1 MAFEKSYPF
10 GVLGRLFQSSL
21 PIKEENIKG
30 ENRGVWEHDLLNWF
44 NREGSDLKVEMEE
57 KDNTVVYTRIDGG
70 EKSQISLKKG
80 RRGVEVGDNSRGIFY
95 VEVLEKDYKDE
106 KNEWFRDGLKGNPV
120 ETHVV
125 SINNSGEK
133 ELVETLYPAA

>member
-1 MAFEKSYPF
+1 M
-10 GVLGRLFQSSL
+10 
-21 PIKEENIKG
+21 
-30 ENRGVWEHDLLNWF
+30 
-44 NREGSDLKVEMEE
+44 
-57 KDNTVVYTRIDGG
+57 
-70 EKSQISLKKG
+70 
-80 RRGVEVGDNSRGIFY
+80 
-95 VEVLEKDYKDE
+95 EVLEKDYKDE

>member
-1 MAFEKSYPF
+1 MAFEQYSL
-10 GVLGRLFQSSL
+10 GVLGKLLQSSL
-21 PIKEENIKG
+21 PEKKKTIEG
-30 ENRGVWEHDLLNWF
+30 ENKGVWEYDLLNWF
-44 NREGSDLKVEMEE
+44 KKNGLGVEMEI
-57 KDNTVVYTRIDGG
+57 KANAIVYTKG
-70 EKSQISLKKG
+70 EDKVVLKKG
-80 RRGVEVGDNSRGIFY
+80 RRGVEIGDNSRGIFY

-133 ELVETLYPAA
+133 ELIETLYPAA